1 MLDAIEQFRKN
12 VDRVQVISGLYETL
26 DKLTTPVVDTT
37 DLLRTQIVM
46 IVSALDHYIHEI
58 TRIGMLEICDG
69 VRRPTNAFLRFQV
82 ALGAALSGFTEQG
95 GSTWLEMEIREKHGY
110 LAFQHPDKI
119 ADAVRLFS
127 SCELWPSVASQ
138 LGMTTQEVKGELLL
152 IVERRNKIVHEADLN
167 PSYPGSGDRW
177 PISPSDSARA
187 IDFIQ
192 RVCEAIHSA
201 VTEHAN
207 TSP

>member
-12 VDRVQVISGLYETL
+12 VDRVRVIGGLYEVL
-26 DKLTTPVVDTT
+26 DQLTTPVVDKT

-58 TRIGMLEICDG
+58 TRIGMLEIYDG
-69 VRRPTNAFLRFQV
+69 MRPPTNAFLRFQV
-82 ALGAALSGFTEQG
+82 ALDAALRGFDEQSG
-95 GSTWLEMEIREKHGY
+95 SAWLETEIREKHGY

-127 SCELWPSVASQ
+127 SCELWPSVAVQ
-138 LGMTTQEVKGELLL
+138 LGQTAQEVKDELRL
-152 IVERRNKIVHEADLN
+152 IVDRRNKIVHEADLD
-167 PSYPGSGDRW
+167 PSYPGVRW
-177 PISPSDSARA
+177 PISPADSAHTV
-187 IDFIQ
+187 DFIQ
-192 RVCEAIHSA
+192 SVCEAIHSVA
-201 VTEHAN
+201 IEHAN